1 MVQLGSRQELRRHQF
16 IAFIVG
22 ETRVY
27 CMFRFVDKARN
38 EVLLERMEN
47 GSIWFSVAAS
57 ASAGAMKELASTGDV
72 ELLQSPK

>member
-1 MVQLGSRQELRRHQF
+1 MLRLGSRQGLTRQQLIGF
-16 IAFIVG
+16 IAG

-27 CMFRFVDKARN
+27 CMFRFVDQATN

-47 GSIWFSVAAS
+47 GSIWCSVA

>member
-1 MVQLGSRQELRRHQF
+1 MVRLGSRQGLTRYQF
-16 IAFIVG
+16 IGFIAR
-22 ETRVY
+22 EMRVY

-47 GSIWFSVAAS
+47 GSIWFSVAAGT
-57 ASAGAMKELASTGDV
+57 SAGAMTELASTGDV